1 MDNDINLAIDIL
13 VKNIV
18 KAIREEQQNTNSTQV
33 FPSII
38 KSVNP
43 NNTYTILD
51 DSGQE
56 RNVKCSIPG
65 LELRVGMNVWVMIP
79 QGKIEENVCE
89 RCGVKFWSCLLQNIY
104 KN

>member
-1 MDNDINLAIDIL
+1 MQQHNNENTEAVDIL
-13 VKNIV
+13 VKNIL
-18 KAIREEQQNTNSTQV
+18 KAIKEIQQNTNSTQV

-38 KSVNP
+38 KSVNS

-65 LELRVGMNVWVMIP
+65 LELRVGMNVWVTVPM
-79 QGKIEENVCE
+79 GKVGMMFVS
-89 RCGVKFWSCLLQNIY
+89 GVM
-104 KN
+104 